1 MRRSRRDETRP
12 LELVGLSLVLALF
25 TGLVVLFAT
34 RQIVLALIFLGV
46 AFIMSILGL
55 AMLSLTSGPVDAP
68 DTDTN
73 TDGNMGAKTGTDID
87 SAARDGTRTRGPGDA
102 SGPIG

>member
-55 AMLSLTSGPVDAP
+55 AMLSLTSGSVDVTDN
-68 DTDTN
+68 DTDT
-73 TDGNMGAKTGTDID
+73 DIEGA
-87 SAARDGTRTRGPGDA
+87 AHDGTRTHGPGDA
-102 SGPIG
+102 SGPTG